1 MPIIFWEIGFEPER
15 SDLMFRPMRRAKQ
28 ELSRAVC
35 EEILHEATSGVLAV
49 SGDDGYPYAVP
60 LSYVY
65 TGGKV
70 YFHCATTGH
79 KLDAIAANPKV
90 SFCVIQQDEVVPE
103 RFTTH
108 YRSVILFGT
117 ARVLTDPSE
126 KMRALEA
133 LSDRYCPGDIVGR
146 TREIEDGFRHLH
158 MVELTVDHMSGK
170 ESRELAEE
178 RRVQE

>member
-1 MPIIFWEIGFEPER
+1 
-15 SDLMFRPMRRAKQ
+15 MFRPMRRANQ
-28 ELSRAVC
+28 ELSREVC
-35 EEILHEATSGVLAV
+35 EKILNEATSGVLAV

-90 SFCVIQQDEVVPE
+90 SFCVIQQDELVPE

-117 ARVLTDPSE
+117 ARVLTDPAE
-126 KMRALEA
+126 KMRTLEA
-133 LSDRYCPGDIVGR
+133 LADRYCPGDVAGR
-146 TREIEDGFRHLH
+146 VRECAGTFQHLH

-170 ESRELAEE
+170 EARELAEA
-178 RRVQE
+178 RRGQE